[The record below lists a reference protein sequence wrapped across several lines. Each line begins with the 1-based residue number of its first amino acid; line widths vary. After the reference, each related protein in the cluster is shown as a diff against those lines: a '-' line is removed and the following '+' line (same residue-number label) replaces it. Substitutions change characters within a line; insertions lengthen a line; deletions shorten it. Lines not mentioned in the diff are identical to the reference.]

1 MSQLVK
7 KIRTDQGD
15 LQIDYNALANL
26 PTISNPNLLINGDF
40 RNPVNQRGKKVYEFI
55 SGWTYTVDRWRIFNN
70 MTVTVNDTGTIT
82 LAKNHNE
89 QTHFMQM
96 LERRDVPGEYTLS
109 FKVKSMTGTMSAYI
123 EDGNSALVT
132 VTQPGIYEVHTSARA
147 NGATFRL
154 EGTNTSVELEWVKLE
169 AGHTATPFVP
179 RLYAEEVALC
189 QRYYESRTI
198 IFIPIGGTSPYYN
211 YVAVNGGQHLVEM
224 RITPNVVI
232 GSLYDENGAESN
244 VTVKANTRNEQ
255 SFRSISLNDTD
266 KCAARMLRGII
277 AFDAEIY

>member
-40 RNPVNQRGKKVYEFI
+40 KVNQRGKQVYEFVN
-55 SGWTYTVDRWRIFNN
+55 GWTYTVDRWRIFKD

-82 LAKNHNE
+82 LAKNHDG

-96 LERRDVPGEYTLS
+96 LERRDIPGEYTLS

-123 EDGNSALVT
+123 EDGNNALIT
-132 VTQPGIYEVHTSARA
+132 VTQPGIYEVHTSTRA

-179 RLYAEEVALC
+179 RLYAEELMLC
-189 QRYYESRTI
+189 RRYFCVIAPSGMIISRQRFDGYTSYFAGFPYPTVMRIGPNVTYESK
-198 IFIPIGGTSPYYN
+198 TSDSSEVLTGKLGLTHDEFCAKYFSLAGDYDD
-211 YVAVNGGQHLVEM
+211 VELTYM
-224 RITPNVVI
+224 A
-232 GSLYDENGAESN
+232 L
-244 VTVKANTRNEQ
+244 
-255 SFRSISLNDTD
+255 
-266 KCAARMLRGII
+266 
-277 AFDAEIY
+277 DAEIY